1 MVNQLLIDY
10 FFTKLYNKYM
20 ERDKMAEGLLFDKA
34 IELVKEMTLDEK
46 LALLTGK
53 DSWHTKEVERLSIP
67 SMMLTDGPHGLR
79 KQSDGVSGESLNNS
93 YPSTCFPPACLSA
106 CSFDVNLLNKMGEA
120 IAKECRKE
128 DVGVILGPG
137 TNIKRSPLGGRN
149 FEYFS
154 EDPYLAGK
162 LSAGFINGCQSVGV
176 GTSLKHFACNN
187 QEYARLINNSIVD
200 ERALNEIYLRP
211 FEIAVKESKPWT
223 VMHSYNLINGVYS
236 SENGWLLN
244 DKLRN
249 EFDFDGLVMTD
260 WGAMNDPILSYPN
273 GTDLEMPAFDRSK
286 FLQKAINKGL
296 LKIEDVDKAV
306 ARNVEMV
313 LKYLEGKNIEYNYS
327 EEENLDIARTI
338 ARESIVLAKN
348 DEILPI
354 KKDAK
359 IALLG
364 PFAKEP
370 RYQGAGSSLINPTKL
385 DNLCEAFDEN
395 NISYDYATG
404 YSIDKNATADD
415 QKDLLKLAKSAV
427 KDKDVVII
435 VAGLPREYE
444 SEGFDRKNL
453 DLPDYQNKFIK
464 EIVKINPNVIVILQ
478 TGSVVSL
485 PWLDNVKGL
494 FISYLTGCQ
503 GGKALYD
510 LIFGDY
516 SPSGRLA
523 ETWIKKIED
532 SSSYNYYAVDARDTL
547 YKESIYVG
555 YRYYDKANIEVA
567 FPFGYG
573 LSYADVAYKNLK
585 ILNKKKKYSDNE
597 NIEIAVTIK
606 NNSKISCKEV
616 IEVYI
621 AGNDLK
627 AFRPVKELKAFDK
640 VELAPKEEKV
650 VTFTLDR
657 HAFEFYNDVTSKWDI
672 EGGEYSIMI
681 GKDVSNIILSETI
694 NIIDIDNRIIPGIND
709 IASVYYDLNNFHNIS
724 DKDFETALKKEIVRF
739 EHPKHFDMNSTPTDL
754 LRKPWSRFIE
764 KQMEKEFLKRIDI
777 NDDTGMMAYNMFKEV
792 PIRSLGMGGLTHRQI
807 QGFLYLVNGRVIK
820 GGWYFIVK

>member
-1 MVNQLLIDY
+1 
-10 FFTKLYNKYM
+10 
-20 ERDKMAEGLLFDKA
+20 MATGLFYEKA
-34 IELVKEMTLDEK
+34 IELVKEMTLEEK
-46 LALLTGK
+46 LHLLTGK
-53 DSWHTKEVERLSIP
+53 DSWHTLEIERLGIP

-106 CSFDVNLLNKMGEA
+106 CSFDVNLLYKMGQA

-162 LSAGFINGCQSVGV
+162 LSGGFINGTQSLGV

-211 FEIAVKESKPWT
+211 FEIAVKEAKPWT

-249 EFDFDGLVMTD
+249 DFGFDGLVMTD

-273 GTDLEMPAFDRSK
+273 GTDLEMPGFNRTK
-286 FLQKAINKGL
+286 FLQKAINKGT

-313 LKYLEGKNIEYNYS
+313 LKYLDGKNIEYNYS
-327 EEENLDIARTI
+327 EEENLDLARTI

-385 DNLCEAFDEN
+385 DNLCEVFDEN

-415 QKDLLKLAKSAV
+415 QKDLLKAAKTAA

-485 PWLDNVKGL
+485 PRLDNVKGL

-532 SSSYNYYAVDARDTL
+532 SSSYNYYAVDPRDTL

-555 YRYYDKANIEVA
+555 YRYYDKANVEVT

-573 LSYADVAYKNLK
+573 LSYADVVYKNLK

-606 NNSKISCKEV
+606 NTSKIACKEV
-616 IEVYI
+616 VEVYI
-621 AGNDLK
+621 SGNDLK
-627 AFRPVKELKAFDK
+627 AFRPLKELKAFTK
-640 VELAPKEEKV
+640 VDLAPKEEKV
-650 VTFTLDR
+650 VTFTLDN
-657 HAFEFYNDVTSKWDI
+657 HAFEFYNDVTGKWDI
-672 EGGEYSIMI
+672 EGGEYNIMI
-681 GKDVSNIILSETI
+681 GKDVSNIVLTETI
-694 NIIDIDNRIIPGIND
+694 NIIDSDIRIIPGVND
-709 IASVYYDLNNFHNIS
+709 IASVYYTLDNFHNIS

-739 EHPKHFDMNSTPTDL
+739 IHPKHFDMNSTPTDL

-792 PIRSLGMGGLTHRQI
+792 PIRSLGMGGLTYRQI
-807 QGFLYLVNGRVIK
+807 KGFLYLVNGRVIE
-820 GGWYFIVK
+820 GAWCFIVK